1 MTDNP
6 FDRSEPVVPRVQD
19 TGLRSLDL
27 TGRERNLRQAIAT
40 LGRVAAAFAR
50 SARRT
55 LPFLVWRKSRLLPQ
69 SVAISSVPGETQE
82 DERIA
87 LHALLQEEGGQ
98 AWALVS
104 LNDISLGLILEGS
117 LGALESKGNFS
128 FGRELTLAQRA
139 LSGRLLR
146 ALAEDLRAALR
157 AETELDAM
165 TCVVFSTPRDSEDH
179 GPGQDGLSVD
189 CLVEGVPGAII
200 TIAVQAAALEGAS
213 RDNEADEEPQG
224 DPRMNQI
231 VQDVPVEVIAELGRL
246 TMGLRSVLN
255 LEVGQVLRLSTAVDD
270 AVRVDVGGLKKFTG
284 VPVVSRGQLAVEI
297 RARLGD

>member
-6 FDRSEPVVPRVQD
+6 FDRSEPVPARPQD
-19 TGLRSLDL
+19 AGLRSLDL
-27 TGRERNLRQAIAT
+27 TGRERNLRQAMSTLSRIAN
-40 LGRVAAAFAR
+40 AFAR

-55 LPFLVWRKSRLLPQ
+55 LPFLVWRKSRLVPQ
-69 SVAISSVPGETQE
+69 SVAISAAPGESQD

-146 ALAEDLRAALR
+146 ALAEDLRVALR
-157 AETELDAM
+157 AETETGPM
-165 TCVVFSTPRDSEDH
+165 HCTVFSTPRDSEDH
-179 GPGQDGLSVD
+179 QPGQDGLSVD
-189 CLVEGVPGAII
+189 CLVEGVPGALI

-213 RDNEADEEPQG
+213 RDGDNEEEPQG
-224 DPRMNQI
+224 DPRMHQI
-231 VQDVPVEVIAELGRL
+231 VQEVPVDVVAELGRL
-246 TMGLRSVLN
+246 TLGLRSVLS

-270 AVRVDVGGLKKFTG
+270 PVRVDVGGLKKFTG